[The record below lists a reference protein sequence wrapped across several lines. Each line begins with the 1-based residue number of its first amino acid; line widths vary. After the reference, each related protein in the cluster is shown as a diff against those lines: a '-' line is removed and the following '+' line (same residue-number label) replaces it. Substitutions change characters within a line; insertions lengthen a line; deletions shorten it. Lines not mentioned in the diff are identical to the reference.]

1 MAIKRKV
8 LIVEDDNMLRN
19 LLAAKLTSDGFEV
32 TSAANAK
39 SAIAEANDFDPDIAL
54 LDIDLGAGPNG
65 IDLSQH
71 LTKNFPGLAVIFLT
85 NVPEPKVVARESRSI
100 PKGAAYLVKHR
111 LADTNVLNE
120 AIEAAIRDRVPAL
133 FRNDKDSQHSL
144 SVLSKTQLSVV
155 RQIAVGLTNAQI
167 AEQRGT
173 TIRSVELLIRRTVE
187 TLGLANDGDSKNF
200 RVMLAREYIKV
211 AGVPEN
217 DAN

>member
-1 MAIKRKV
+1 MVIKRKV

-19 LLAAKLTSDGFEV
+19 LLALKLTTDGFEV
-32 TSAANAK
+32 SSAANAK
-39 SAIAEANDFDPDIAL
+39 TAITEANDFDPDIAL

-65 IDLSQH
+65 IDLAQH
-71 LTKNFPGLAVIFLT
+71 LSKNFPGLAVIFLT

-111 LADTNVLNE
+111 LADTNILNE

-133 FRNDKDSQHSL
+133 FRNDKDSNHPL
-144 SVLSKTQLSVV
+144 SALSKTQLAVV
-155 RQIAVGLTNAQI
+155 RQIAIGLTNAQI
-167 AEQRGT
+167 AEHRGT

-217 DAN
+217 DVN